1 LLKVPSDLAGKRE
14 SELSAEGREELRALI
29 KAPRL
34 TWRCNPFD
42 FFAAP
47 PCGTPGGGHC
57 SLAPAPAPAHVA
69 DNNATETKQAHEGQR
84 SHVFDTK

>member
-1 LLKVPSDLAGKRE
+1 MRVRVRWCVCGVVLLLQIPSDLAAKRE

-34 TWRCNPFD
+34 TWRYSPFD

-57 SLAPAPAPAHVA
+57 PLAAAHVA
-69 DNNATETKQAHEGQR
+69 DNNE
-84 SHVFDTK
+84 S

>member
-1 LLKVPSDLAGKRE
+1 LAGKRQ
-14 SELSAEGREELRALI
+14 SELSAEGREELRALV

-34 TWRCNPFD
+34 TWRYSPFD

-57 SLAPAPAPAHVA
+57 PLAPAHVA
-69 DNNATETKQAHEGQR
+69 DNNE
-84 SHVFDTK
+84 S